1 MSRSLHISLTA
12 GARRW
17 ARKQRALRIF
27 EHRAKRTELR
37 RLLAAET
44 RLEALDDTAL
54 DVLADQEEEVGR
66 LEAADR
72 LRRGRDVL

>member
-17 ARKQRALRIF
+17 ARRQRALRIF
-27 EHRAKRTELR
+27 EHRATRTELR

-44 RLEALDDTAL
+44 RLDLLDDSAIE
-54 DVLADQEEEVGR
+54 VLADHEEEVGR
-66 LEAADR
+66 LEAAER